1 MPQSAPG
8 RVTEHVPA
16 ESEAE
21 AKAFIY
27 FKESSNQLDAVNPY
41 GCKGLGQDCNGQ
53 LHIECPKWRTDYAC
67 QDGFWERYMQRR
79 YGSWQAAK
87 AHWLAR
93 VPIDGEDVGH
103 WW

>member
-1 MPQSAPG
+1 M
-8 RVTEHVPA
+8 
-16 ESEAE
+16 
-21 AKAFIY
+21 
-27 FKESSNQLDAVNPY
+27 NPY

-67 QDGFWERYMQRR
+67 QDGFWERYMQQR
-79 YGSWQAAK
+79 YGSWSAAK